1 MKFCALILNRNLP
14 KVTDKMYLSLKK
26 NNKNLDIFIIEAG
39 SDRDK
44 LSNNVTWHAN
54 WPQVKKNGLR
64 YYRGMNFGLSKLFE
78 EKKYYNYDAFILL
91 SNDTVFSNYKITSKI
106 SKILNKHKKIG
117 ILSPCS
123 MDWGEFKIIDNKDKI
138 KYFWHIHSPAYII
151 RRSFIDDIKNTSK
164 PGFKNFLFDG
174 SNFRGYG
181 LESEII
187 MKAYSNNWSAA
198 ITSEII
204 FKENENLLIK
214 NFDKIKTENYDLNTR
229 LFIKEGFQWMK
240 RKYGFDSKWS
250 MQMFVKCFYDSFF
263 ENNPTLKKYKL

>member
-1 MKFCALILNRNLP
+1 MSY
-14 KVTDKMYLSLKK
+14 DE
-26 NNKNLDIFIIEAG
+26 IERIN
-39 SDRDK
+39 SEIDK
-44 LSNNVTWHAN
+44 LNE
-54 WPQVKKNGLR
+54 Q
-64 YYRGMNFGLSKLFE
+64 
-78 EKKYYNYDAFILL
+78 
-91 SNDTVFSNYKITSKI
+91 
-106 SKILNKHKKIG
+106 
-117 ILSPCS
+117 
-123 MDWGEFKIIDNKDKI
+123 I
-138 KYFWHIHSPAYII
+138 KYFWHIHSPVYVI

-204 FKENENLLIK
+204 IHEDENLLIK

-229 LFIKEGFQWMK
+229 LFINEGFQWMK

-263 ENNPTLKKYKL
+263 ENNPILNKYKI

>member
-14 KVTDKMYLSLKK
+14 KVTDRLYQSLKK

-39 SDRDK
+39 SDRGK
-44 LSNNVTWHAN
+44 LSKNVTWYVN
-54 WPQVKKNGLR
+54 SSQVKKNGLR
-64 YYRGMNFGLSKLFE
+64 YYRGMNFGLSKLYE

-91 SNDTVFSNYKITSKI
+91 SNDTVFSNYKIAGKI
-106 SKILNKHKKIG
+106 SKILKKHNKIG

-123 MDWGEFKIIDNKDKI
+123 NDWGEYQIIDNKDKI
-138 KYFWHIHSPAYII
+138 KYFWHIHSPAHII
-151 RRSFIDDIKNTSK
+151 RRSFLDDIKNISK
-164 PGFKNFLFDG
+164 SRFKNFLFDG
-174 SNFRGYG
+174 SNFRGFG

-214 NFDKIKTENYDLNTR
+214 NYDKIKTENYDLNTR

-263 ENNPTLKKYKL
+263 ENNPTLNKYKL